1 MIFKQSSASNAMHRV
16 IADGRQSFDIQHVAL
31 VGLVSILLLD
41 LTVGLVFSFRTKFDD
56 HTELLQDALA

>member
-1 MIFKQSSASNAMHRV
+1 MHRV